1 MDAPVKSASQCAKL
15 IEHQTRFSYPTGASI
30 MQEHKLISVDLAK
43 NVFQL
48 CAMSDRMKIVF
59 NRQLKRKDLASFM
72 AAQPPIEVVMEACYS
87 SHYWGRRFEAMGHR
101 VRLLPAQHVA
111 PFVRGNKSDHN
122 DALAIAEAAQR
133 PNLLPVP
140 IKTLEQSDIQSLH
153 RMRERYVAHRTG
165 LINQT
170 RGLLS
175 EYGIVAPQGH
185 PAFTRLLHEASQPG
199 HEGLSSCLKEQ
210 LSAIAGEYHY
220 QRQRINDIT
229 RILTDIANR
238 HPLCRILL
246 SIPGIGPINATAIY
260 SAIGNGSQFSNGRE
274 FAVWLG
280 LTPKQSSSGD
290 KMHTAGITRRGNP
303 YLRKQLV
310 HGARAVLSRSKTKS
324 DRLSRWSQQLVA
336 RRGVAKASVAL
347 AARIARLSWVLL
359 QKQEPYQA
367 RD

>member
-1 MDAPVKSASQCAKL
+1 MSK
-15 IEHQTRFSYPTGASI
+15 HN
-30 MQEHKLISVDLAK
+30 LISVDLAK

-48 CAMSDRMKIVF
+48 CAVTNRMKIVF
-59 NRQLKRKDLASFM
+59 NRQLKRKDLARFM
-72 AAQPPIEVVMEACYS
+72 ASQNPVEVIMEACYS
-87 SHYWGRRFEAMGHR
+87 SHHWGRCFEAMGHH

-122 DALAIAEAAQR
+122 DAVAIAEAARR
-133 PNLLPVP
+133 PNILPVP

-185 PAFTRLLHEASQPG
+185 RAFTRLLREACEP
-199 HEGLSSCLKEQ
+199 EYENLSVRLKEQ
-210 LSAIAGEYHY
+210 LNPVADEYHY
-220 QRQRINDIT
+220 QSERVNEIT
-229 RILTDIANR
+229 RILSDIAHH
-238 HPLCRILL
+238 HPLCRVLL

-260 SAIGNGSQFSNGRE
+260 SAIGNGSQFKNGRE

-280 LTPKQSSSGD
+280 LTPKQTSSGD
-290 KMHTAGITRRGNP
+290 KTSSAGITKRGNR

-324 DRLSRWSQQLVA
+324 DRLSRWIQQLVA
-336 RRGVAKASVAL
+336 RRGVPKASVAL

-359 QKQEPYQA
+359 QKQEPYQPK
-367 RD
+367 D